1 MSSINIKQGVIAIS
15 ALSLFIYTFIVGI
28 NSFFRYN
35 DFRQEF
41 ELKIT
46 QLSRLKQRQKHI
58 SKLLVRLN
66 NSNEWEKIARRR
78 LNLTKTNETIY
89 QFYHKE
95 PNE

>member
-1 MSSINIKQGVIAIS
+1 MSSLNIKQCMIGIS
-15 ALSLFIYTFIVGI
+15 ALSLFVYTFIVGI

-46 QLSRLKQRQKHI
+46 QLSRLKQRQKQM

-66 NSNEWEKIARRR
+66 NSNEWEEIARRR
-78 LNLTKTNETIY
+78 LNLTKPNETIY
-89 QFYHKE
+89 QFYYKE